1 MHDEFITIIEELK
14 SFYALYDDAFN
25 NVRNLFDRIDCNG
38 GHVNDELDNIYY
50 ALLTLWES
58 IMGPVNYDKTANQ
71 GERSLDQLVMCW
83 QEGQKSFFE
92 RCKYNN
98 KPVLMEEDTL
108 QVQKMFAELNDTS
121 IKNYSAVRLLYEYV
135 SDALL
140 IHSGLSKL
148 EKWSFGTTEYSLLST
163 EEKLVVLLNQSILLD
178 KLQIGHYWLEEL
190 LARLNSLIDSYS
202 YLNWTVYYAAG
213 FLNFKIHNYIY
224 SERFFRQ
231 VVSNESLASSGNEV
245 ERKRFFHSQLLIA
258 YGYEYQE
265 KYNEAIKRLSLS
277 TASVQDLLSAYP
289 LEKIDISLDIII
301 NKIREAS
308 EPDSLM
314 ARYFDSVDPVFK
326 QITTST
332 DEEKEKRIE
341 ILHALS
347 HCLNEMAI
355 KERCALSGEIIKFSR
370 AMLKRIASID
380 NEYLTCFATIHGECN
395 DYMSAISELTN
406 ARKILTKDGII
417 RETLA
422 AEIDFF
428 EYYFSLMFR
437 QDNKMAKKRFEDYC
451 IKYAD
456 EDALCHLKIYEFR
469 AKLRDALSK
478 LLEAII
484 DDQSGD
490 ASGFNELP
498 CIDFLSL
505 NYQEIR
511 KLNPSLYVNIN
522 VRIEL
527 ETLCAS
533 YIVID
538 RFRTYLLDAKLE
550 NRIALIN
557 ACKQYAVTRR
567 VFDLSPSESS
577 ADSTK
582 EKTCFSVIPNEAFE
596 TLFSSSNGILKCL
609 NSSDTAFIL
618 APISGIIVYQY
629 QTGTLD
635 SLFEPRELYSN
646 APYHSNKRSID
657 FGDELYMITESF
669 HQLMDLYEPKEIHG
683 VDVNWL
689 KQNNVSSIFVLDEH
703 NRDFIYGINQSGKLM
718 RRLLNSDSVIS
729 KLESE
734 TSKRP
739 VPCRN
744 RGKRGRNNCKLFKP
758 DITWTEC
765 INEHNYK
772 VPCYVEKRTDEKTI
786 YLIMIGQNNHLPEK
800 CLCHDILDR
809 VYIGQAREKLG
820 SDSSAIPEKNEL
832 LAKIDSLVQQKVALS
847 EKIRTK
853 RKDAENYSTN
863 PDDLVSNEQ
872 ALLNKVVDELAAV
885 LNILDEYYPEERNK
899 LSIKYGGLLG

>member
-1 MHDEFITIIEELK
+1 MHDEFITIIEGLK
-14 SFYALYDDAFN
+14 SFYVHYDDAFSYI
-25 NVRNLFDRIDCNG
+25 RKLFDQIDCNG
-38 GHVNDELDNIYY
+38 GHVDDELDKIYY
-50 ALLTLWES
+50 ALLNLWES
-58 IMGPVNYDKTANQ
+58 IMGNVDYDKIANQ
-71 GERSLDQLVMCW
+71 GSKTLDQFVVYW
-83 QEGQKSFFE
+83 QERQKSFFE

-98 KPVLMEEDTL
+98 KPVLLEEYTL
-108 QVQKMFAELNDTS
+108 QIQEMFAELNNPP
-121 IKNYSAVRLLYEYV
+121 IKNYSAIRLLYEYV
-135 SDALL
+135 SDVLL

-148 EKWSFGTTEYSLLST
+148 ERWSFGTTEYSLLST

-178 KLQIGHYWLEEL
+178 KLQIGHYWLEEWL
-190 LARLNSLIDSYS
+190 TRLNSLIDSFS

-213 FLNFKIHNYIY
+213 FLNFKIHNYTY
-224 SERFFRQ
+224 SERFFRH
-231 VVSNESLASSGNEV
+231 VVANENLASSGSEV
-245 ERKRFFHSQLLIA
+245 ERKRFFHSLLLIA
-258 YGYEYQE
+258 YGFEYQE
-265 KYNEAIKRLSLS
+265 KYNEAIKRLALS
-277 TASVQDLLSAYP
+277 TEAVQNVLSKYS
-289 LEKIDISLDIII
+289 LETIDASLDSIID
-301 NKIREAS
+301 KIRDDS
-308 EPDSLM
+308 DPDSLM
-314 ARYFDSVDPVFK
+314 GRYFDSVDPVFK
-326 QITTST
+326 QIATST
-332 DEEKEKRIE
+332 DEEKEKRVE

-355 KERCALSGEIIKFSR
+355 KECCSFSGEIIKLSR
-370 AMLKRIASID
+370 AMLKKIASID

-395 DYMSAISELTN
+395 DYTSAISELIS
-406 ARKILTKDGII
+406 ARRILTKDGII

-469 AKLRDALSK
+469 AKLRDALSE

-484 DDQSGD
+484 NDQSGD
-490 ASGFNELP
+490 ASGFKELP

-538 RFRTYLLDAKLE
+538 RFRTYLLDAKPE

-557 ACKQYAVTRR
+557 ACNQYAVTRR

-646 APYHSNKRSID
+646 APYPSNKRSID

-689 KQNNVSSIFVLDEH
+689 IENNVSSIFVLDEH
-703 NRDFIYGINQSGKLM
+703 NRDFIYEIDQSGKRM
-718 RRLLNSDSVIS
+718 HRLLNSDSVIS
-729 KLESE
+729 MLQSV
-734 TSKRP
+734 TSVRP
-739 VPCRN
+739 NPCRN
-744 RGKRGRNNCKLFKP
+744 RRKRGRNNCKLFKT
-758 DITWTEC
+758 DIPWTEC

-786 YLIMIGQNNHLPEK
+786 YLIMIGQNDHLPEK

-832 LAKIDSLVQQKVALS
+832 LAKIDSLVQQKVTFS

-853 RKDAENYSTN
+853 MKDAENYSTN

-885 LNILDEYYPEERNK
+885 LNILDVYYPEERNK
-899 LSIKYGGLLG
+899 LNIKYGGLLG